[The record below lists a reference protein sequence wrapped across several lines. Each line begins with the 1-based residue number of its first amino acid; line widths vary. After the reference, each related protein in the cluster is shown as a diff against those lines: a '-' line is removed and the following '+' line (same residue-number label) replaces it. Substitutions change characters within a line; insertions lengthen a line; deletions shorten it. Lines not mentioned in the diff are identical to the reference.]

1 MFSVNYFG
9 HKLDLDGNE
18 KSVMYGVTHM
28 VATDGCS
35 HFVDAASKLP
45 IKNNIVYYG

>member
-35 HFVDAASKLP
+35 HFVYCILWLNLQVKSKQ
-45 IKNNIVYYG
+45 